1 MQPRNGSSLDN
12 PAFTIRR
19 HLLQAKED
27 NIQIEQM
34 KRVIRKKN
42 TRKRLSNC
50 FVLFRQSKNVLK

>member
-1 MQPRNGSSLDN
+1 MQPRNGSPLDN

-34 KRVIRKKN
+34 KRVIRKQKN
-42 TRKRLSNC
+42 KKEIIEFLC
-50 FVLFRQSKNVLK
+50 FV